1 MKQEGILSG
10 RFSLK
15 MLAQYGGLGYIWPQS
30 GYRDATMRKTTAL
43 LLFLLSA
50 QAGAVTQVQAV
61 HFIGAADTSRLVLE
75 LSTSP
80 DYKVFTL
87 ADPPRVVIDV
97 RDARLA
103 ATLPGDF
110 ANGPVQDLRSGIRHG
125 RDLRLVMDLKAA
137 TPYKSFVLQPS
148 GRQGYRLVVDLDRG
162 TGAAP
167 AAAPVPVK
175 APAPAAV
182 PPVAETPATPAYPA
196 NDTLR
201 DLIVAIDAGHGGVD
215 PGAQGPDGV
224 KEKDVTLAI
233 SRELQDQF
241 NEQPGI
247 KAVLTRDGDYFVPLR
262 QRVAKARQYKADL
275 LISIHADAID
285 DHSVRGSSVYVLSE
299 RGASSEAAR
308 WLAEKENAADLVG
321 GVSLDDKG
329 DVLRSVLLDLSQT
342 ATIEA
347 SAKAG
352 REVLQQL
359 GDVGRLHRHQVE
371 QAGFVV
377 LKAPDIPSMLVETAF
392 ITNPAE
398 EHKLRSPAYQ
408 KKLAAAIVEGVLD
421 YFHANAPPGTKL
433 AAANVMRRHVI
444 AKGDTLSAIA
454 NQYGVSV
461 NTLRVSNKLSGDR
474 LYVGTVLRIPPDD
487 GT

>member
-1 MKQEGILSG
+1 
-10 RFSLK
+10 

-30 GYRDATMRKTTAL
+30 GYRDATMRRMTAL
-43 LLFLLSA
+43 LLLLLSV
-50 QAGAVTQVQAV
+50 QARAATQVQAV
-61 HFIGAADTSRLVLE
+61 HFIGAANTSRLVLDF
-75 LSTSP
+75 STSP
-80 DYKVFTL
+80 DYQVFTL
-87 ADPPRVVIDV
+87 SNPPRVVIDV
-97 RDARLA
+97 RNARLA
-103 ATLPGDF
+103 AALPGGF
-110 ANGPVQDLRSGIRHG
+110 AGSPVQDLRSGIRHG

-137 TPYKSFVLQPS
+137 TSYKSFVLQPS
-148 GRQGYRLVVDLDRG
+148 DHQGYRLVVDLDKG
-162 TGAAP
+162 TGAAS
-167 AAAPVPVK
+167 AAAPAPVK
-175 APAPAAV
+175 AAAPAVPAAV
-182 PPVAETPATPAYPA
+182 PPVAQTPPAPA
-196 NDTLR
+196 SPAQDTLR

-215 PGAQGPDGV
+215 PGAQGPHGV

-233 SRELQDQF
+233 SRELQNQLND
-241 NEQPGI
+241 QPGV

-262 QRVAKARQYKADL
+262 QRVAKARQDKADL

-285 DHSVRGSSVYVLSE
+285 DRSVQGSSVYVLSE
-299 RGASSEAAR
+299 RGASNEAAR

-321 GVSLDDKG
+321 GVSLDDKD
-329 DVLRSVLLDLSQT
+329 DVLKSVLLDLSQT

-352 REVLQQL
+352 REVLQEL

-392 ITNPAE
+392 ITNPLE
-398 EHKLRSPAYQ
+398 ERNLRSPAYR

-421 YFHANAPPGTKL
+421 YFRANAPPGTKL
-433 AAANVMRRHVI
+433 AAANAVRRHVI
-444 AKGDTLSAIA
+444 AKGDTLSGIA

-461 NTLRVSNKLSGDR
+461 NTLRVSNKLSGDH
-474 LYVGTVLRIPPDD
+474 LYVGTVLRIPSND